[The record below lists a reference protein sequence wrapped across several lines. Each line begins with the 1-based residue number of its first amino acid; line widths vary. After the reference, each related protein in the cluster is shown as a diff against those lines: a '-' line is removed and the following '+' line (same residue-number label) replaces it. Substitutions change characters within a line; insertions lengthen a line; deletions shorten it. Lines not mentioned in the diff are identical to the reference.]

1 MNFNLLKNTGNN
13 VNLLILFFILCCFA
27 VFISPAF
34 LDFNN
39 IQNIIRTV
47 MVLGIIAFGMTMV
60 MILGEIDLSVG
71 SIAAFSCA
79 FGGLFVDTNSS
90 FTVII
95 LTLLGGTFCGFLNGI
110 GVTIIKVPSSKTEV
124 SFLIK

>member
-95 LTLLGGTFCGFLNGI
+95 LTLLAGI
-110 GVTIIKVPSSKTEV
+110 
-124 SFLIK
+124 